1 VKKQVELRLLLL
13 TLVCVPLVF
22 NLFFAFLMMHLLD
35 TVDAARNKHVHAR
48 TVGTLIGDYAS
59 ACLDGSTY
67 AAFSRSGSNE
77 DRRNWWGINRKIE
90 SAKAKVIY
98 FVRDDDEVRSYL
110 ENFDFLYQRSRRKMQ
125 HSNRQMEAGLRQ
137 KAIDERIS
145 SFDANNTTLQYMRPI
160 LMKELELASAEEVAE
175 RRQQDLIQAVIIAC
189 TLLSTAVAGCLT
201 YFINRRIVMRSRH
214 LAELVNKIAAGEALG
229 KRPEGDDE
237 FSRTQTALYDMAV
250 TLNQARE
257 RERAVF
263 DNAVDV
269 IFQLDN
275 DFKIM
280 RINSACRSVWGYDE
294 QALLGESLLKLIQ
307 SQDIVFARKFLAGCI
322 ESQAEGDFETR
333 IKSADGSVVY
343 SAISASFSKDNKSLF
358 CIAHDITEKKTIE
371 LQKEELLAS
380 VSHDVRTPMTSIQIT
395 LSLLE
400 RGVFGVVPAAC
411 GARLE
416 AAKLSSAG
424 SIDLISDFLDLEKIS
439 ARKSKADIQ
448 VLMLEDLVDDAI
460 DFVELALSKK
470 NLKVETNALENT
482 RVYVDKYQYTKV
494 LRNLLK
500 YCIGAADENSTIEI
514 ESACGSDSVM
524 LRITCAGIQMDEELA
539 DSMFIKQAGRLSMK
553 KHGSFGMSLA
563 LVKEI
568 VENHGNS
575 IEIDRDDKG
584 RFGFKIAMPGSQ
596 TG

>member
-1 VKKQVELRLLLL
+1 MKKHVELKLLLL

-35 TVDAARNKHVHAR
+35 TVDAARSKHVHAR
-48 TVGTLIGDYAS
+48 TVGTLIGDYGS

-67 AAFSRSGSNE
+67 AAFSRSGSEE
-77 DRRNWWGINRKIE
+77 DRLAWWGISRKIE
-90 SAKAKVIY
+90 SAKAKVMY
-98 FVRDDDEVRSYL
+98 FVRNDDDVRSSL
-110 ENFDFLYQRSRRKMQ
+110 ENFDFLYQRSRRKMR

-160 LMKELELASAEEVAE
+160 LMKEFESARAEEVAE
-175 RRQQDLIQAVIIAC
+175 RRQQDLIQTVIISCA
-189 TLLSTAVAGCLT
+189 LLSTAVAGCLM
-201 YFINRRIVMRSRH
+201 YFINRRIVMRSGH

-229 KRPEGDDE
+229 KRPQGDDE
-237 FSRTQTALYDMAV
+237 FSRTQAALYDMAV
-250 TLNQARE
+250 TLNQARD
-257 RERAVF
+257 REKSVF
-263 DNAVDV
+263 ENAVDV
-269 IFQLDN
+269 IFQLDS

-280 RINSACRSVWGYDE
+280 RINSACLSVWGYDE
-294 QALLGESLLKLIQ
+294 QAVLGESILKLIQ
-307 SQDIVFARKFLAGCI
+307 SQDIVFARKVLAGCI
-322 ESQAEGDFETR
+322 ESHAEGDFETR
-333 IKSADGSVVY
+333 IKRADGSVLY
-343 SAISASFSKDNKSLF
+343 AAISARFSKDSESLF

-380 VSHDVRTPMTSIQIT
+380 ASHDVRTPLTSIQIT

-400 RGVFGVVPAAC
+400 RGVFGVVPAQC
-411 GARLE
+411 SARLE

-439 ARKSKADIQ
+439 ARKSRADIQ
-448 VLMLEDLVDDAI
+448 VLMLEELVDDAI
-460 DFVELALSKK
+460 DFVDQALSKK
-470 NLKVETNALENT
+470 HLKVETKGLDNT

-500 YCIGAADENSTIEI
+500 YCIGLAAENASIEVKA
-514 ESACGSDSVM
+514 ECERDKVV
-524 LRITCAGIQMDEELA
+524 LRITCSGTPMAEALA
-539 DSMFIKQAGRLSMK
+539 DGKLVKRVGGSSIKE
-553 KHGSFGMSLA
+553 HGNFGMSLA
-563 LVKEI
+563 LVKKI

-575 IEIDRDDKG
+575 IEIDSADKG